1 MGEPGRALPL
11 PGTSA
16 DCAGQAPAGSWARGQ
31 GLQTALSPPTAP
43 SSRPRGWLEAP
54 PTFLS
59 SQHTHPPL
67 HFILF
72 AQMRAPWSPLQ
83 PQPCLPSCLNM
94 SGAPPLLCPVPPPV
108 LCTLSPPIT
117 FKTKAKECLH
127 LSLQDLILSGHPT
140 QLCGLSPHPSLFL
153 VYSAAATA
161 SASSAEHTKQAVAS
175 GPLLTLYCL
184 GVFPPVCTAQARS
197 SLTSFR
203 TLLQDPRVGKADLT
217 FLDPKAHPK
226 QPPSHLRFSVSIRC
240 FSPPAALS
248 PPGKSYACL
257 LIV

>member
-1 MGEPGRALPL
+1 MGEPGRALSL

-140 QLCGLSPHPSLFL
+140 QLCGLSPHPVSSLFTPL
-153 VYSAAATA
+153 QPQPRPLQQNIPSRLLPQDLCSHCTVWVSFPRYAQHRLGAPSLP
-161 SASSAEHTKQAVAS
+161 S
-175 GPLLTLYCL
+175 GPCSRIPRWERLT
-184 GVFPPVCTAQARS
+184 
-197 SLTSFR
+197 
-203 TLLQDPRVGKADLT
+203 
-217 FLDPKAHPK
+217 
-226 QPPSHLRFSVSIRC
+226 
-240 FSPPAALS
+240 
-248 PPGKSYACL
+248 
-257 LIV
+257 